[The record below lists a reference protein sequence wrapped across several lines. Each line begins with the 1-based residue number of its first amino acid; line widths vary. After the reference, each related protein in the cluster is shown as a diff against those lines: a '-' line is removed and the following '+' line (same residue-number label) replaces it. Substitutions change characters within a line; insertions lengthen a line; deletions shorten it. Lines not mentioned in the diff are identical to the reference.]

1 MAFQRAN
8 MYRSSPY
15 SSDFVVNAYGAI
27 IAPDRLIDRSIAM
40 YVKPEKPLLIDI
52 KVRQKEIVRILM
64 SSSLDITGEN

>member
-1 MAFQRAN
+1 
-8 MYRSSPY
+8 
-15 SSDFVVNAYGAI
+15 
-27 IAPDRLIDRSIAM
+27 M